1 MQRSAVYVRN
11 KPQRLANDF
20 PVLRVKV
27 LEQIIFGAKDDKGD
41 GERVEQVFVWVVLPY
56 PAPGLRVVDVI
67 VVERMSMW
75 KHAACTSSYIPTH
88 PEWQWR
94 GGGEECK
101 VPPTPHY
108 QREHVQ
114 V

>member
-67 VVERMSMW
+67 IVERMSMW

-88 PEWQWR
+88 PEWQ
-94 GGGEECK
+94 
-101 VPPTPHY
+101 
-108 QREHVQ
+108 
-114 V
+114 